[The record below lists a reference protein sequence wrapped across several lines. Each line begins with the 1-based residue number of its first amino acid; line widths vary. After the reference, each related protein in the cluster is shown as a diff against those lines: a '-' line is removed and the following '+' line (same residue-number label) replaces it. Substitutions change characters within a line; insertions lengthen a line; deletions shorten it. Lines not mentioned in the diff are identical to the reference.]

1 MPYKDDTIVW
11 EVVLSSCRVHANLS
25 LAKRAAEELY
35 RLDPQNSAP
44 YVLLANMYSSM
55 GRWDDAQVVRDLM
68 SDNQVHKDP
77 GYSRSEFKYDVQ
89 SIV

>member
-1 MPYKDDTIVW
+1 
-11 EVVLSSCRVHANLS
+11 
-25 LAKRAAEELY
+25 
-35 RLDPQNSAP
+35 
-44 YVLLANMYSSM
+44 MYSSM

-77 GYSRSEFKYDVQ
+77 GYSRSEFKYDAQ